1 MLWINRPRVAIFYI
15 VNNNKYSKDYEIQE
29 DKTYTE
35 KQKYLTNSK

>member
-15 VNNNKYSKDYEIQE
+15 VNNNKYSKNYEIQE
-29 DKTYTE
+29 DKSTE